1 MGKATIAIWFMV
13 GMYFGYFGVVTKP
26 WEGDSLAYHIPIAR
40 IISEGRW
47 GDRAALSSP
56 LYYYPGGTEAMLAV
70 MMRLGLPLN
79 LFNVAGGVALVI
91 LSREMG
97 KKLGMERGLATIFGI
112 SVGMW
117 PSVIRLI
124 MTQTVDIWLAV
135 FWVWVW
141 LLLCSPGRNW
151 KYWGQLGV
159 ATGML
164 IGSKY
169 SGILFAVIMFGFYGR
184 GLVRNL
190 SWRAVVA
197 GAVGVGMFGLFWYIR
212 NWALTGDPVYPATF
226 WFWVGDVQFKVN
238 NWAFWKTLVY
248 VPGGWGK
255 MAEAAVSEYLVW
267 LPLGMGAALLRR
279 NRIAIL
285 GLVNLAA
292 CLILPSWPENMIS
305 DLRYIYPVMIPLTA
319 GVFLWAKEKGRE
331 EVIGAVALASIAA
344 VLTQLDYHP
353 KLLVLIIVIVGL
365 WAALEV
371 KRTK

>member
-56 LYYYPGGTEAMLAV
+56 LYYYPGGIEAMLAV

-79 LFNVAGGVALVI
+79 LFNVAGWVALVI

-159 ATGML
+159 AT
-164 IGSKY
+164 
-169 SGILFAVIMFGFYGR
+169 
-184 GLVRNL
+184 
-190 SWRAVVA
+190 
-197 GAVGVGMFGLFWYIR
+197 FGLFWYIR
-212 NWALTGDPVYPATF
+212 NWALTGDPVYLATF

-305 DLRYIYPVMIPLTA
+305 DLRYIYPAMIPLTA
-319 GVFLWAKEKGRE
+319 GVF
-331 EVIGAVALASIAA
+331 
-344 VLTQLDYHP
+344 
-353 KLLVLIIVIVGL
+353 
-365 WAALEV
+365 
-371 KRTK
+371 